1 MKILR
6 KVFGGLNLSWL
17 TVIVAAVATGAYTA
31 VMAMLPLVQDTSF
44 QTIAVSF
51 EAWILFGIII
61 IMNAKSNLDS
71 ALKCF
76 VFFLISQPLVYFL
89 QILLGGQGWGLFR
102 YYKIWFIWTLLCLPM
117 GYIGYFI
124 KKDKWWGYLILLPM
138 IGLTALSYYDYLS
151 SFTFCRP
158 HYILTSIF
166 CAAAMILYP
175 IALFRNKKIQTTGAV
190 ISILLFVGITV
201 YVAMHPHIYSTAILG
216 SVDGKDISADYQVSL
231 ADEQYGDVYIEYD
244 DSFEAYVV
252 HADFKK
258 KGTTEL
264 ILQTPEGKIRKYD
277 LVINASGYELN
288 EN

>member
-158 HYILTSIF
+158 HYILFSV
-166 CAAAMILYP
+166 LQYL
-175 IALFRNKKIQTTGAV
+175 LFR
-190 ISILLFVGITV
+190 
-201 YVAMHPHIYSTAILG
+201 P
-216 SVDGKDISADYQVSL
+216 
-231 ADEQYGDVYIEYD
+231 
-244 DSFEAYVV
+244 
-252 HADFKK
+252 
-258 KGTTEL
+258 
-264 ILQTPEGKIRKYD
+264 D
-277 LVINASGYELN
+277 L
-288 EN
+288 